1 MKKILGLTLVAIL
14 GCGGDKNTTDTD
26 GGSSGDSA
34 GDASGTTGTSV
45 TSTTGP
51 TSGSATDNS
60 GTGSGGATEAGSS
73 GAVSVTDGTGGGQ
86 TTADGTTGGEA
97 TGGGTTGGG
106 TTGGGADVMAE
117 CQAVCDAA
125 NACMLDAGP
134 DCVAGCLGEFDGAVG
149 ECKAAIDG
157 YLMCLAS
164 MSCMELTDLFNNDNP
179 GPCADEVAAAD
190 MACGMGGDCTTGVG
204 SNPAGT
210 ECSLTTECPN
220 QPTLEMQC
228 AKAECVCLVDGMEVA
243 TCPSDM
249 ICKTVD
255 QLEAKATDCCGF

>member
-26 GGSSGDSA
+26 GGSSGGST

-86 TTADGTTGGEA
+86 TTVDGTTGG
-97 TGGGTTGGG
+97 TGETTGGG

-157 YLMCLAS
+157 YLMCLAG

-210 ECSLTTECPN
+210 ECSLSTECPN

-228 AKAECVCLVDGMEVA
+228 TKAECVCLVDGMEVA

-249 ICKTVD
+249 VCKTVD